1 MLKEYVSMAKYDY
14 KDFQEQE
21 TPNQDMICATI
32 LLASL
37 IKAGTTKSAAP
48 REAVILFLELKKAYA
63 QAIAEHKV

>member
-1 MLKEYVSMAKYDY
+1 MAKYDY
-14 KDFQEQE
+14 KDAQEQE
-21 TPNQDMICATI
+21 TPPNQDMICATI

-63 QAIAEHKV
+63 QAVAEHKV